1 MKYYLPEI
9 SSSPKRIWLF
19 FIAVIFSV
27 SSLFAG
33 DITFSMKY
41 RIELATENW
50 EQPIATEITNLENFP
65 VEGASLN
72 FTIRDKLSLDIAY
85 QYSTVINTVQPRS
98 SVLITAPVPWIPK
111 VGIYNVRYELNSS
124 NDINPANDTL
134 SYDIEVRPNPGFS
147 LKLNQ
152 LNFINPF
159 QQENSNTGRVDFTI
173 PPGDT
178 VLYIN
183 MMFALPGVS
192 SEPQWLVQNFPAPA
206 FADTQVISYWID
218 LEKIGVNTGMEL
230 SYLRYDFLIDSIP
243 VLAPFSSTGMF
254 YSDVYKDYY
263 NVGGDNP
270 VEPETHLFYD
280 LPEINW
286 GGEFKL
292 KTWNYRG
299 CNVPNI
305 DLDSSVYN
313 PRDMVGEVG
322 DWNSCG
328 PASAVNSL
336 QWLENT
342 NENIPKTGTSLR
354 DKMKIF
360 NKVSNRANED
370 GLNTAGV
377 IGGKLAFI
385 DSLKLPIH
393 VKWQGIPSN
402 KDSIPSPNAKFKHV
416 ARSKND
422 SVGAY
427 PTFEWLA
434 SEIEKGE
441 DVEIKFGWYDSLDV
455 RHDGHWVVV
464 TGVSDITT
472 ARGIYVKD
480 DEYQEKA
487 GGMRQTFLNW
497 VTNEAGRPRLVNF
510 KGKYNRCWVESVVSE
525 SYDSTITFGINNP
538 KVKKIK
544 VDEGPANWNDLKGL
558 FEFSFPPSEEVRF
571 LNVFASNPGSTDTSV
586 WIIKNLALPPFDM
599 EQELLAWFDF
609 SWLEFQPGDL
619 IPEINLGY
627 SVDMDIMD
635 YYSIS
640 FKEPFLMFPVT
651 EENLNISLN
660 FNNRPPIGPISF
672 SNELSAF
679 IPEPYKTWE
688 YRGCTVP
695 NIDLDS
701 TMYNPTTVAGYAG
714 DKNACGPASAA
725 NSMQWLENKYKEI
738 DSETTH
744 REKLKE
750 LSKLMSRTDNSTV
763 TDENFVKGKLAFIDK
778 YKLPIRVKMQGIFF
792 GSDSIASPDNQYKH
806 FAENKNDT
814 ANAYPNW
821 DWLVSE
827 MKDDED
833 VEIGIAWYDSLGN
846 SLGGHWVTA
855 SGVSEVGSYRGLYVK
870 DDGNQKIAG
879 GTRQQFT
886 NVDTINGGKPY
897 LPQLSS
903 ENSICMLEAVVSE
916 SYDSTITFVTTNSQ
930 EIVLSNQLKLT
941 VYENPSSRLDPVS
954 IAFELAQ
961 PGDVQVYIFDITGR
975 LVFSREFVYNSSG
988 TKTVLWDGKENK
1000 GLLAGSGVYLVRV
1013 VNGDVSAT
1021 AKFIRQD

>member
-1 MKYYLPEI
+1 MKQILHQNHATLKAILLIFLIVLI
-9 SSSPKRIWLF
+9 SNPNLS
-19 FIAVIFSV
+19 
-27 SSLFAG
+27 AG
-33 DITFSMKY
+33 DITFSLKY
-41 RIELATENW
+41 KIEVAIEDW
-50 EQPIATEITNLENFP
+50 EQPIVAEINNLENFP
-65 VEGASLN
+65 VNGASLQ
-72 FTIRDKLSLDIAY
+72 FTITDKLSLDVAY
-85 QYSTVINTVQPRS
+85 EWSTDIGTVEPKSTIVIQADNYWQ
-98 SVLITAPVPWIPK
+98 PK
-111 VGIYNVRYELNSS
+111 VGLYNLKYELNSS
-124 NDINPANDTL
+124 NDINPANDIV
-134 SYDIEVRPNPGFS
+134 SYDVEVLPNPGFS
-147 LKLNQ
+147 FKFNQ

-159 QQENSNTGRVDFTI
+159 QLENSNTGRVDFVI

-178 VLYIN
+178 IQYVN
-183 MMFALPGVS
+183 MMVALPGIS

-206 FADTQVISYWID
+206 FSDTQIISYWID
-218 LEKIGVNTGMEL
+218 LEKIGVTNGTEL
-230 SYLRYDFLIDSIP
+230 SYLNYDFSIGTSP
-243 VLAPFSSTGMF
+243 VLAPFNSTRMF

-270 VEPETHLFYD
+270 VEQESHLFLD

-286 GGEFKL
+286 GGEFKM

-342 NENIPKTGTSLR
+342 NDNVPKTGTSLR

-360 NKVSNRANED
+360 NKVSNRANEA

-377 IGGKLAFI
+377 IGGKLALI

-393 VKWQGIPSN
+393 VKWQGIPST
-402 KDSIPSPNAKFKHV
+402 KDSIPSPNAKYKHV
-416 ARSKND
+416 ARSNND

-434 SEIEKGE
+434 AEIEKGE
-441 DVEIKFGWYDSLDV
+441 DVEIKFGWYDTLDV
-455 RHDGHWVVV
+455 RHAGHWVVV
-464 TGVSDITT
+464 TGVSDVTT

-544 VDEGPANWNDLKGL
+544 VDKGPANWNDLKGL
-558 FEFSFPPSEEVRF
+558 FEFSFSPSEEVRF
-571 LNVFASNPGSTDTSV
+571 LNVFASNPGSSEDTG
-586 WIIKNLALPPFDM
+586 WIIRNLALPPFAETQD
-599 EQELLAWFDF
+599 LSAWFDF
-609 SWLEFQPGDL
+609 SWIGYQPGES

-627 SVDMDIMD
+627 SVDTDIMD
-635 YYSIS
+635 FNSIP
-640 FKEPFLMFPVT
+640 FEEPFSMFLVT
-651 EENLNISLN
+651 EDHMNISLN
-660 FNNRPPIGPISF
+660 FKNRPPIEGITYT
-672 SNELSAF
+672 NTLSPF
-679 IPEPYKTWE
+679 ILEPYKTWE
-688 YRGCTVP
+688 YRGCNVP

-725 NSMQWLENKYKEI
+725 NSLQWLEDMYDEI

-744 REKLKE
+744 REKLEE
-750 LSKLMSRTDNSTV
+750 LSRLMNRANNSTV
-763 TDENFVKGKLAFIDK
+763 SDSNFVNGKLAFIDK

-792 GSDSIASPDNQYKH
+792 GSDSIPSPDNRYKH
-806 FAENKNDT
+806 FAENKNDS

-833 VEIGIAWYDSLGN
+833 VEIGIAWYDSTGN

-855 SGVSEVGSYRGLYVK
+855 SGVSEVGSYRGLYIK
-870 DDGNQKIAG
+870 DDRKQEIAG
-879 GTRQQFT
+879 GTKQQFT

-903 ENSICMLEAVVSE
+903 ENSICILEAVVSE
-916 SYDSTITFVTTNSQ
+916 SYDSTVTFVATFSQ
-930 EIVLSNQLKLT
+930 ENLINNHLNLT
-941 VYENPSSRLDPVS
+941 VYENPSSRHEPVS
-954 IAFELAQ
+954 IGFDLTQ
-961 PGDVQVYIFDITGR
+961 PGEVQVYIFEITGR
-975 LVFSREFVYNSSG
+975 LVFSREFVYSSPG
-988 TKTVLWDGKENK
+988 TKTVNWDGKENK
-1000 GLLAGSGVYLVRV
+1000 GMRAGSGVYLVKV
-1013 VNGDVSAT
+1013 VNGDVSST